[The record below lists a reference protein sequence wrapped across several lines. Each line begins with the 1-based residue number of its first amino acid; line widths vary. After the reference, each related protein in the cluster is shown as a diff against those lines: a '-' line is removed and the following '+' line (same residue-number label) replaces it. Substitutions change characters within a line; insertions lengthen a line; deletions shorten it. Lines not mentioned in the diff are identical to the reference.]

1 MRPLDSSTR
10 ELIAFAGPVQCEAAH
25 GAINLVLR
33 GFARAT
39 QGPRCGLTEVLFSG
53 ASAVALPLELR
64 DARVI
69 EMAVELEAA
78 PAPAP
83 APAAGV
89 APRRFRIESP
99 EVQLE
104 LQARSAQLHRD
115 PAVAFFGAV
124 PPPRVPLRLRLGWSL
139 LLTVLRIPGAQALVR
154 KFRGST

>member
-1 MRPLDSSTR
+1 LRPLDSSTR
-10 ELIAFAGPVQCEAAH
+10 ELIAFAGAVQCEVAH

-39 QGPRCGLTEVLFSG
+39 PRPRSGLTEVLFSG

-69 EMAVELEAA
+69 EMAGELGA
-78 PAPAP
+78 AP

-104 LQARSAQLHRD
+104 LQARSAQLHRY
-115 PAVAFFGAV
+115 AAAAFFGAV

-139 LLTVLRIPGAQALVR
+139 LLTVLRIPGAEALIR

>member
-1 MRPLDSSTR
+1 LRPLDSSTR
-10 ELIAFAGPVQCEAAH
+10 ELIAFAGPVQCEVAH

-69 EMAVELEAA
+69 ELAAELEA
-78 PAPAP
+78 APAP

-115 PAVAFFGAV
+115 AAAAFFGAV

-139 LLTVLRIPGAQALVR
+139 LLMVLRIPGAEALVR

>member
-33 GFARAT
+33 GIARAT

-69 EMAVELEAA
+69 EMAAELEAA
-78 PAPAP
+78 PAALSHREPGGP
-83 APAAGV
+83 AGV
-89 APRRFRIESP
+89 AGTQCAAAS
-99 EVQLE
+99 
-104 LQARSAQLHRD
+104 
-115 PAVAFFGAV
+115 
-124 PPPRVPLRLRLGWSL
+124 
-139 LLTVLRIPGAQALVR
+139 
-154 KFRGST
+154 

>member
-69 EMAVELEAA
+69 EMGAELEAA
-78 PAPAP
+78 PAPAL
-83 APAAGV
+83 AAGV

-115 PAVAFFGAV
+115 PTVAFFGAV

>member
-10 ELIAFAGPVQCEAAH
+10 ELIAFTGPVQCEAAH

-33 GFARAT
+33 GIARAT
-39 QGPRCGLTEVLFSG
+39 QGSRCGLTEVLFSG

-69 EMAVELEAA
+69 EMAAELEA
-78 PAPAP
+78 APAP

-99 EVQLE
+99 EVRLE

-115 PAVAFFGAV
+115 AAAAFFGAV

-139 LLTVLRIPGAQALVR
+139 LLTVLRIPGAEALVR
-154 KFRGST
+154 KFRRST

>member
-1 MRPLDSSTR
+1 MRALDSSTR

-33 GFARAT
+33 GIARAT

-69 EMAVELEAA
+69 EMAAELEA
-78 PAPAP
+78 APAP

-99 EVQLE
+99 EVRLE

-115 PAVAFFGAV
+115 AAVAFFGAV

-139 LLTVLRIPGAQALVR
+139 LLTVLRIPGAEALVR

>member
-1 MRPLDSSTR
+1 LTALDSGRR
-10 ELIAFAGPVQCEAAH
+10 ELIAFAGPVQCEVAD
-25 GAINLVLR
+25 GAVNLVLR

-39 QGPRCGLTEVLFSG
+39 AQPDGRLMQVLFSG
-53 ASAVALPLELR
+53 ASTLALPPDLR

-69 EMAVELEAA
+69 EIGGEPESAA
-78 PAPAP
+78 
-83 APAAGV
+83 AAGA

-99 EVQLE
+99 QLQLQ

-115 PAVAFFGAV
+115 AAAAFFGAV

-139 LLTVLRIPGAQALVR
+139 LLTLLRIPAAAALMR

>member
-10 ELIAFAGPVQCEAAH
+10 ELIAFAGPVQCEPAH

-33 GFARAT
+33 GMARAT

-69 EMAVELEAA
+69 EMAAELEAA

-83 APAAGV
+83 AAGV
-89 APRRFRIESP
+89 ALRRFRIESP
-99 EVQLE
+99 EVRLE

-115 PAVAFFGAV
+115 AAVAFFGAV

-139 LLTVLRIPGAQALVR
+139 LLTVLRIPGAEALVR